1 MGNSRRYVIELLAS
15 ITAYGLLLV
24 GVNKAAQWGWVPDA
38 LSVPVALLPMA
49 GGVATVWVIMRHIR
63 RLDEMQRRMQFEGL
77 AFGFAMTAL
86 ITFSYGFLEGQGWP
100 KLSMFVVLP
109 LMNAT
114 WVLGYVLACRR
125 YG

>member
-1 MGNSRRYVIELLAS
+1 MTNARRYVFELLAS
-15 ITAYGLLLV
+15 IAAYAIVLI

-38 LSVPVALLPMA
+38 LSVPVALLPMLP
-49 GGVATVWVIMRHIR
+49 GVATVWVIMRYIR

-100 KLSMFVVLP
+100 KLSMFTVLP
-109 LMNAT
+109 LMHVM

-125 YG
+125 YR

>member
-1 MGNSRRYVIELLAS
+1 MGNSRRYVVELLAS

-24 GVNKAAQWGWVPDA
+24 GANKAEQWGWVPEA
-38 LSVPVALLPMA
+38 LSVPVALLPMV

-77 AFGFAMTAL
+77 AFGFTMTAL

-109 LMNAT
+109 LMNAM

-125 YG
+125 YR